1 MDRALINEFRKKV
14 DDQDIILQM
23 YRNSNGKNLWSII
36 CSAMD
41 WIGVVVDSI
50 DTNNLSCKNDNESS
64 IKVMTFI
71 TCIDILWEAVQQL
84 HRVFFHTNK
93 VPFATDNS
101 SFKNKLFSANDNNY
115 FKTIRACFAAHP
127 INLNDYFS
135 GDDKR
140 EQRYASWSGGGFGK
154 GDFSVILYSNQPDK
168 DSIFL
173 DIHFDELLTFAKIR
187 YNHLNTIMKEID
199 TKVEQ
204 YFASWRSRK
213 IIRDGNPTNQIEIL
227 IREAKQRLNNDY
239 YNYELEELR
248 MIFTTVITNSKNQE
262 LVERYRTAL
271 LGEIEKIFTYLQQ
284 MIISELQSIDDSY
297 PPDCQYAFS
306 KLSDVV
312 YGEGYPVLIDIGKFK
327 THLDEIANLSD
338 YHTYEELYVII
349 KAGFFAINTNVQEV

>member
-1 MDRALINEFRKKV
+1 
-14 DDQDIILQM
+14 
-23 YRNSNGKNLWSII
+23 
-36 CSAMD
+36 MD
-41 WIGVVVDSI
+41 WIEVVVDSI

-71 TCIDILWEAVQQL
+71 TCIDVLWEAVQQL

-173 DIHFDELLTFAKIR
+173 DIHFDE
-187 YNHLNTIMKEID
+187 
-199 TKVEQ
+199 
-204 YFASWRSRK
+204 
-213 IIRDGNPTNQIEIL
+213 
-227 IREAKQRLNNDY
+227 
-239 YNYELEELR
+239 
-248 MIFTTVITNSKNQE
+248 
-262 LVERYRTAL
+262 
-271 LGEIEKIFTYLQQ
+271 
-284 MIISELQSIDDSY
+284 
-297 PPDCQYAFS
+297 
-306 KLSDVV
+306 
-312 YGEGYPVLIDIGKFK
+312 
-327 THLDEIANLSD
+327 
-338 YHTYEELYVII
+338 
-349 KAGFFAINTNVQEV
+349 